1 MKPFCLTK
9 QHFTNYLP
17 QYICQTKSTYGSTK
31 HENKNKLLKNYCKA
45 PTKSQS
51 DLNKD
56 IFFSSSFLNQKNH
69 IIIFNVAKMNSNT
82 LSQEKR
88 KTFVHTFVTL
98 KYFTNT
104 IILNTVGLI
113 ITLPTLFPFRFY
125 ALYCVFLLYE
135 LS

>member
-31 HENKNKLLKNYCKA
+31 HENKNKLLKNYGKA

-56 IFFSSSFLNQKNH
+56 IFFSSSFLNQENH
-69 IIIFNVAKMNSNT
+69 IIIFNVTKMNSNT
-82 LSQEKR
+82 LSDDENIRTHICDFKIFH
-88 KTFVHTFVTL
+88 KYHHL
-98 KYFTNT
+98 KYCRPHHHFAHF
-104 IILNTVGLI
+104 ISVSILC
-113 ITLPTLFPFRFY
+113 FS
-125 ALYCVFLLYE
+125 LYCVFLLYE